1 MKTFSE
7 IIKNTSAL
15 LSENN
20 SVNSVADQISL
31 ILERTEAILQR
42 KLNNSEFEMF
52 TDILISEEMA
62 QQARKDDDK
71 GSEPVFKKG
80 KYTIEIV
87 TSEGKVTRTA
97 SSQKGLLDVIH
108 GQKNY
113 RVLDQNNRD
122 ITSKLKSFIKERQ
135 KQALLR
141 KKMVKK
147 LKEETERAGFKFE
160 RFFNLREESQTSS
173 RESFYKSK
181 LAEIEARTDL
191 SPEQKKEAADI
202 IKDQLERAK
211 TGPKKIEKGGE
222 VPTFVSVKGGVF
234 EKDSPAPKRED
245 YESDEDFAKDS
256 KAWSTVQKSIAKT
269 EQETSTMS
277 ELPTAVGERM
287 QDPDIQIALAV
298 GSLIP
303 GVNAVAI
310 PLSVASGAYG
320 LKKQIDQGQFSGEAE
335 TDWLETAG
343 NVLSVL
349 PAVGAI
355 GKGAKALKAG
365 KSANLL
371 SKEIELA
378 KTLGKS
384 ADEIAALTAARTN
397 LLGKAGRIGAA
408 VTSPLNKALS
418 VGKEAGKVV
427 RANKLTKALNL
438 GGYGGLL
445 KAGAGLTDDTLKA
458 GAGLAD
464 DTLKAGAKSG
474 GLLKTTAKLAGTATV
489 AGAAAYG
496 LKNLLSPQQTGTSQQ
511 ASTDFGDVGGDTDE
525 TTGLTRLMG
534 AGGSKSRS
542 RSQRLTGQS
551 GVNISYT

>member
-173 RESFYKSK
+173 RESFYKTK

-211 TGPKKIEKGGE
+211 TGPKKVEKGEE
-222 VPTFVSVKGGVF
+222 VTTAVSVKGGAF
-234 EKDSPAPKRED
+234 EKDSPAPKRAD

-256 KAWSTVQKSIAKT
+256 KAWSNVQKGIAKT

-277 ELPTAVGERM
+277 ELPTAVGERL
-287 QDPDIQIALAV
+287 QDPDMQVALTV
-298 GSLIP
+298 GSFIP

-310 PLSVASGAYG
+310 PLSAAAGAYG

-335 TDWLETAG
+335 TDWLDTAG
-343 NVLSVL
+343 NVLSIL
-349 PAVGAI
+349 PAVGAL

-365 KSANLL
+365 RSANVL
-371 SKEIELA
+371 SKEIEVA
-378 KTLGKS
+378 KAAGKS
-384 ADEIAALTAARTN
+384 ADEIAALTAARGEK
-397 LLGKAGRIGAA
+397 LAQAGRVGAA
-408 VTSPLNKALS
+408 VTAPIGKVAS
-418 VGKEAGKVV
+418 VAREAGEAVK
-427 RANKLTKALNL
+427 ASKLAKA
-438 GGYGGLL
+438 
-445 KAGAGLTDDTLKA
+445 
-458 GAGLAD
+458 AGLAD
-464 DTLKAGAKSG
+464 DALKAGSAGAKSG

-534 AGGSKSRS
+534 AGGSKSKS

>member
-1 MKTFSE
+1 MKTFTE
-7 IIKNTSAL
+7 IIQNTSTL
-15 LSENN
+15 LSENISIN
-20 SVNSVADQISL
+20 FAADEISL

-52 TDILISEEMA
+52 TDILISEEIA
-62 QQARKDDDK
+62 QQARKDNDK

-80 KYTIEIV
+80 KYTVEIV
-87 TSEGKVTRTA
+87 TSEGKLTRTA

-122 ITSKLKSFIKERQ
+122 ITSRLKSFIKERQ

-141 KKMVKK
+141 KKMVNK
-147 LKEETERAGFKFE
+147 LKEETEKAGFKFE

-173 RESFYKSK
+173 RENFYKSK

-211 TGPKKIEKGGE
+211 TGPKKVEKGEE
-222 VPTFVSVKGGVF
+222 VTTAVSVKGGAF
-234 EKDSPAPKRED
+234 DKGSPAPKRAD
-245 YESDEDFAKDS
+245 YESEEDFVRDS
-256 KAWSTVQKSIAKT
+256 KAWANVQKSIAKT

-287 QDPDIQIALAV
+287 QDPDIQAALAV
-298 GSLIP
+298 GSFIP

-310 PLSVASGAYG
+310 PLSAAAGAYG

-343 NVLSVL
+343 NVLSII
-349 PAVGAI
+349 PAVGTLA
-355 GKGAKALKAG
+355 KGAKAVKAG
-365 KSANLL
+365 RSANVL
-371 SKEIELA
+371 SKEIEVA
-378 KTLGKS
+378 KAAGKS
-384 ADEIAALTAARTN
+384 ADEIATLTAARGEK
-397 LLGKAGRIGAA
+397 LAQAGRVGAA
-408 VTSPLNKALS
+408 VTSPVSKAGI
-418 VGKEAGKVV
+418 VAREAGEAVK
-427 RANKLTKALNL
+427 ASKLAKA
-438 GGYGGLL
+438 
-445 KAGAGLTDDTLKA
+445 T
-458 GAGLAD
+458 GLAD
-464 DTLKAGAKSG
+464 DALKAGSAGAKVAGATDDVLKAGAKSG

-511 ASTDFGDVGGDTDE
+511 ASTNFGDAGGDTDE
-525 TTGLTRLMG
+525 TTGLTRLIG
-534 AGGSKSRS
+534 AGGSKSKS
-542 RSQRLTGQS
+542 SAKRLTGQS

>member
-122 ITSKLKSFIKERQ
+122 ITSRLKSFIKERQ

-160 RFFNLREESQTSS
+160 RFFNLREESDTSS
-173 RESFYKSK
+173 RESFYKTK

-211 TGPKKIEKGGE
+211 TGPKKVEKGEE
-222 VPTFVSVKGGVF
+222 VTTAVSVKGGAF
-234 EKDSPAPKRED
+234 EKDSPAPKRQD

-256 KAWSTVQKSIAKT
+256 KAWSNVQKGVAKT
-269 EQETSTMS
+269 EQEASTMS
-277 ELPTAVGERM
+277 ELPTAVGERL
-287 QDPDIQIALAV
+287 QDPDMQVALAV
-298 GSLIP
+298 GSFIP

-310 PLSVASGAYG
+310 PLSAAAGAYG

-343 NVLSVL
+343 NVLSIL
-349 PAVGAI
+349 PAVGAL
-355 GKGAKALKAG
+355 GKGAKAVKAG
-365 KSANLL
+365 RSANVL
-371 SKEIELA
+371 SKEIEVA
-378 KTLGKS
+378 KAAGKS
-384 ADEIAALTAARTN
+384 ADEIAALSTARTAE
-397 LLGKAGRIGAA
+397 LAKAGRVGAA
-408 VTSPLNKALS
+408 VTSPIGKMGA
-418 VGKEAGKVV
+418 VGKEAAQAAK
-427 RANKLTKALNL
+427 ASKLAKA
-438 GGYGGLL
+438 
-445 KAGAGLTDDTLKA
+445 
-458 GAGLAD
+458 AGLAD
-464 DTLKAGAKSG
+464 DALKAGAKVGGLTDDALKAGAKSG
-474 GLLKTTAKLAGTATV
+474 GLLKTGAKLAGTATV

-511 ASTDFGDVGGDTDE
+511 ASTDFGDAGGDTDE

-534 AGGSKSRS
+534 AGGSKSKS

>member
-122 ITSKLKSFIKERQ
+122 ITSRLKSFIKERQ

-173 RESFYKSK
+173 RESFYKTK

-211 TGPKKIEKGGE
+211 TGPKKIEKGEE
-222 VPTFVSVKGGVF
+222 VTTAVSVKGGAF
-234 EKDSPAPKRED
+234 EKDSPAPKRAD

-256 KAWSTVQKSIAKT
+256 KAWSNVQKGIAKT

-277 ELPTAVGERM
+277 ELPTAVGERL
-287 QDPDIQIALAV
+287 QDPDMQVALAV
-298 GSLIP
+298 GSFIP

-310 PLSVASGAYG
+310 PLSAAAGAYG

-335 TDWLETAG
+335 TDWLETG
-343 NVLSVL
+343 FNVLSIL
-349 PAVGAI
+349 PAVGAL
-355 GKGAKALKAG
+355 GKGGKAIKAG
-365 KSANLL
+365 RSANVL
-371 SKEIELA
+371 SKEIEVA
-378 KTLGKS
+378 KAAGKS
-384 ADEIAALTAARTN
+384 ADEIAALTAARGEQ
-397 LLGKAGRIGAA
+397 LAKAGRVGAA
-408 VTSPLNKALS
+408 VTAPIGKVAS
-418 VGKEAGKVV
+418 VAKEAGEAVK
-427 RANKLTKALNL
+427 ASKLAKA
-438 GGYGGLL
+438 
-445 KAGAGLTDDTLKA
+445 
-458 GAGLAD
+458 AGLAD
-464 DTLKAGAKSG
+464 DALKAGSAGAKSG
-474 GLLKTTAKLAGTATV
+474 GLLKTSAKLAGTATV

-496 LKNLLSPQQTGTSQQ
+496 LKNLLSPQQTGTSHVSSADSLQ
-511 ASTDFGDVGGDTDE
+511 ASTDFGDAGGDTDE

-534 AGGSKSRS
+534 AGGSKSKS

>member
-42 KLNNSEFEMF
+42 KLNDSEFELF

-71 GSEPVFKKG
+71 GSVPVFKTG

-122 ITSKLKSFIKERQ
+122 ITSRLKSFIKERQ

-160 RFFNLREESQTSS
+160 RFFNLREESDTSS
-173 RESFYKSK
+173 RESFYKTK

-211 TGPKKIEKGGE
+211 TGPKKVEKGEE
-222 VPTFVSVKGGVF
+222 VTTAVSVKGGAF
-234 EKDSPAPKRED
+234 EKDSPAPKRQD

-256 KAWSTVQKSIAKT
+256 KAWSNVQKGVAKT
-269 EQETSTMS
+269 EQEASTMS
-277 ELPTAVGERM
+277 ELPTAVGERL
-287 QDPDIQIALAV
+287 QDPDMQVALAV
-298 GSLIP
+298 GSFIP

-310 PLSVASGAYG
+310 PLSAAAGAYG

-343 NVLSVL
+343 NVLSIL
-349 PAVGAI
+349 PAVGAL
-355 GKGAKALKAG
+355 GKGAKAVKAG
-365 KSANLL
+365 RSANVL
-371 SKEIELA
+371 SKEIEVA
-378 KTLGKS
+378 KAAGKS
-384 ADEIAALTAARTN
+384 ADEIAALSTARTAE
-397 LLGKAGRIGAA
+397 LAKAGRVGAA
-408 VTSPLNKALS
+408 VTSPIGKMGA
-418 VGKEAGKVV
+418 VGKEAAQAAK
-427 RANKLTKALNL
+427 ASKLAKA
-438 GGYGGLL
+438 
-445 KAGAGLTDDTLKA
+445 
-458 GAGLAD
+458 AGLAD
-464 DTLKAGAKSG
+464 DALKAGAKVGGLTDDALKAGAKSG
-474 GLLKTTAKLAGTATV
+474 GRLKTGAKLAGTATV

-511 ASTDFGDVGGDTDE
+511 ASTDFGDAGGDTDE

-534 AGGSKSRS
+534 AGGSKSKS

>member
-42 KLNNSEFEMF
+42 KLNDSEFEMF

-122 ITSKLKSFIKERQ
+122 ITSRLKSFIKERQ

-211 TGPKKIEKGGE
+211 TGPKKVEKGEE
-222 VPTFVSVKGGVF
+222 VTTSVSVKGGAF
-234 EKDSPAPKRED
+234 EKDSPAPKRAD
-245 YESDEDFAKDS
+245 YESDEDFAKDT
-256 KAWSTVQKSIAKT
+256 KAWSNVQKGIAKT

-287 QDPDIQIALAV
+287 QDPDMQVALAV
-298 GSLIP
+298 GSFIP

-310 PLSVASGAYG
+310 PLSAAAGAYG

-343 NVLSVL
+343 NVLSIL
-349 PAVGAI
+349 PAVGAL
-355 GKGAKALKAG
+355 GKGAKAVKAG
-365 KSANLL
+365 RSANVL
-371 SKEIELA
+371 SKEIEVA
-378 KTLGKS
+378 RAAGKS
-384 ADEIAALTAARTN
+384 ADEIAALTAARGKE
-397 LLGKAGRIGAA
+397 LAKAGRVGAA
-408 VTSPLNKALS
+408 VTAPIGKVAS
-418 VGKEAGKVV
+418 VAREAGEAVK
-427 RANKLTKALNL
+427 ASKLAKA
-438 GGYGGLL
+438 
-445 KAGAGLTDDTLKA
+445 
-458 GAGLAD
+458 AGLAD
-464 DTLKAGAKSG
+464 DALKAGSAGAKVAGAADDVLKAGAKSG
-474 GLLKTTAKLAGTATV
+474 GLLKTSAKLAGIATV

-511 ASTDFGDVGGDTDE
+511 ASTDFGDAGGDTDE

-534 AGGSKSRS
+534 AGGSKSKS